1 VFIEFEISKGLLSE
15 QRMPQGPLSLNLLY
29 QPCQRHRLLAADF
42 RLAIPASAATGAA
55 VYCNVTIGWHIK
67 VSNLRLTTF

>member
-1 VFIEFEISKGLLSE
+1 MFIEFAISKGLLSE

-42 RLAIPASAATGAA
+42 GWQSRLQQQQALQFIATLLLAG
-55 VYCNVTIGWHIK
+55 
-67 VSNLRLTTF
+67 RLKSLIFA